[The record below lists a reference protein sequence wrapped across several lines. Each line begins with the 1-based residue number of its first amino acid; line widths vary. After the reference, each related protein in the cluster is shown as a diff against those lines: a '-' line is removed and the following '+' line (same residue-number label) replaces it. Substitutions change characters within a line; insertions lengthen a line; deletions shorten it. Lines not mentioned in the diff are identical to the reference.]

1 MRTLRR
7 RQYIACLQLV
17 RKHKAKLSEAQFF
30 RIFNQVILRSVK
42 IRIKK
47 AKSSSSPP
55 ALICSH
61 PSAKTKIT
69 WHKKSWQ
76 RCKKRC

>member
-1 MRTLRR
+1 MRTIRR
-7 RQYIACLQLV
+7 RQYIDYLNLL
-17 RKHKAKLSEAQFF
+17 RKSEKISVAQFF
-30 RIFNQVILRSVK
+30 QIFSQVILRSTK

-47 AKSSSSPP
+47 AKSSSRPP
-55 ALICSH
+55 TLICSH
-61 PSAKTKIT
+61 ISTKTKIT

>member
-1 MRTLRR
+1 MRTIRR
-7 RQYIACLQLV
+7 RQYIDCLKLLI
-17 RKHKAKLSEAQFF
+17 KCKAKISVAQFF
-30 RIFNQVILRSVK
+30 QIFNQVILRSVK

-55 ALICSH
+55 TLICSH
-61 PSAKTKIT
+61 PSTKTKIT